1 MERGAGAGAR
11 RSGSGQVAEST
22 TQQLTGAPINLE
34 EVKILVVEDNAFMRS
49 LIRQLL
55 KALGAREIFEAS
67 DGREGYEVARQLIPD
82 IALVDWVMEPENG
95 LDFVK
100 NIRSADDSPNP
111 LMPIIMVSGYSEE
124 ERVLAARDAG
134 VNEFVVK
141 PLSATSLFTRIQW
154 IIENPRQFVTTDT
167 FFGPDRRRR
176 DSPFKGENRRGTGQ
190 AAETP
195 ADDHDEFLI
204 DVDADAAKDEASAVA
219 ADGEDDGGAP

>member
-1 MERGAGAGAR
+1 M
-11 RSGSGQVAEST
+11 AEST
-22 TQQLTGAPINLE
+22 TQQLAGSAINLE
-34 EVKILVVEDNAFMRS
+34 EVKILVVDDNSFMRS

-67 DGREGYEVARQLIPD
+67 DGAEGYEVARQLNPD
-82 IALVDWVMEPENG
+82 IALVDWVMKPEDG
-95 LDFVK
+95 IAFVK
-100 NIRSADDSPNP
+100 NIRSAENSPNP

-124 ERVLAARDAG
+124 GRVLAARDAG

-167 FFGPDRRRR
+167 FFGPDRRRK

-190 AAETP
+190 TAETP
-195 ADDHDEFLI
+195 ADGDDEFLI
-204 DVDADAAKDEASAVA
+204 DVEPAPAKDEEATATG
-219 ADGEDDGGAP
+219 DGDGKTPP